1 MVVTGQRFRSR
12 LRTVAIDITPL
23 RRSREFRR
31 LWLGQ
36 VVSIIGTQV
45 TTVAVQIQMYVLTH
59 SSLDVGLIGLA
70 GLIPMI
76 VFGLYGGAIAD
87 AMDRRKLVIFTTSAS
102 ACVSGVLAWQAFA
115 AVNASWLLYVC
126 VAMQA
131 GLFSVDMPGRRAF
144 IPRLLPSE
152 EIPAAQNLGMVVMN
166 LGVLIG
172 PALAGGL
179 VSGLGYGWAYA
190 FDAVSYGA
198 ALYAVW
204 RLPAMHPTGGGVQA
218 GVASVVDGL
227 RFLSRHPVLMMTFLV
242 DIDAMVL
249 GNPRAVIPA
258 IAFGHFHGGAG
269 TAGLMYSACGIGS
282 LLIGL
287 TGGWFGRVN
296 RQGVAIV
303 VSIVVWG
310 VAITLFGIAPWLWLA
325 MVLLGVAFAADM
337 VSSVYRSTMLLVA
350 TPDEMM
356 GRLGGVFTVVV
367 AGGPRLG
374 DLEAGTVASLS
385 TPTVSVVSGGI
396 ACVVGVLLLAAA
408 VPRFM
413 RYDARQPEA

>member
-1 MVVTGQRFRSR
+1 MAVTGQRVRSR
-12 LRTVAIDITPL
+12 LRAIALDITPL

-36 VVSIIGTQV
+36 VVSVIGTQI
-45 TTVAVQIQMYVLTH
+45 TTVAVQVQMYVLTH
-59 SSLDVGLIGLA
+59 SSLNVGLIGLA
-70 GLIPMI
+70 GLVPMI
-76 VFGLYGGAIAD
+76 AFGLYGGAIAD
-87 AMDRRKLVIFTTSAS
+87 AVDRRKLVIFTTSAS
-102 ACVSGVLAWQAFA
+102 SIVSAVLAWQAVA
-115 AVNASWLLYVC
+115 SVHAVWLLYVC

-144 IPRLLPSE
+144 IPRLLPTE
-152 EIPAAQNLGMVVMN
+152 DIAAAQNLGMVVMTAG
-166 LGVLIG
+166 LLIG
-172 PALAGGL
+172 PALAGGI
-179 VSGLGYGWAYA
+179 VSGLGYGWAYG
-190 FDAVSYGA
+190 FDAVSYLVS
-198 ALYAVW
+198 LYAVW
-204 RLPAMHPTGGGVQA
+204 RLPAMRPTGGGVQA
-218 GVASVVDGL
+218 GTASVIEGL
-227 RFLSRHPVLMMTFLV
+227 RFLSRHPVLLMTFLV

-269 TAGLMYSACGIGS
+269 TAGALYAACGVGS
-282 LLIGL
+282 LLVSV
-287 TGGWFGRVN
+287 TGGWFSRVN

-303 VSIVVWG
+303 VSIVAWG
-310 VAITLFGIAPWLWLA
+310 VAVTLFGIAPWLWLA
-325 MVLLGVAFAADM
+325 MVLLGLAFAADM

-374 DLEAGTVASLS
+374 DLEAGAVASVS
-385 TPTVSVVSGGI
+385 TPTISVVSGGLACI
-396 ACVVGVLLLAAA
+396 AGVLLLAAA
-408 VPRFM
+408 VPRFL